1 MASASRLRRQSD
13 PRVTMNISVLVELTP
28 RTSRSALA
36 GRRRR
41 AVVAWRLGWR
51 GGQHLAL
58 SERSRWRG
66 ETRLDRE
73 YDELGPVPRGE
84 FHHCSAD
91 VCPHGRRAYHQLRRN
106 LIVRPAGGD

>member
-13 PRVTMNISVLVELTP
+13 PRVPMDISVLVELTP

-41 AVVAWRLGWR
+41 AAVAWRLGWR
-51 GGQHLAL
+51 GGQQGVI
-58 SERSRWRG
+58 ERSRLRG

-73 YDELGPVPRGE
+73 YDELGTVPRGE
-84 FHHCSAD
+84 FYSVLLCWIYLHTAGS
-91 VCPHGRRAYHQLRRN
+91 V
-106 LIVRPAGGD
+106 LIATLAH